1 MRLLIIGLG
10 NPGARYLPTRHNLGF
25 RVLDRLAEKT
35 GAAGFREK
43 ENALVCRAGLPGIE
57 LLLAKPTTYVNN
69 SGAAVLAL
77 LVREG
82 LDPGR
87 LLVVCD
93 DLSIPFGEFR
103 LRGQGSSGGH
113 NGLQSIIDRIGPD
126 FARLRIGI
134 GPAPEGVD
142 WADFVLSPFSPE
154 EESGLPDI
162 IEEAMARIT
171 SFVNQKKEEKDV

>member
-10 NPGARYLPTRHNLGF
+10 NPEARYISTRHNLGF

-35 GAAGFREK
+35 GTAGFRK
-43 ENALVCRAGLPGIE
+43 KDNALVGRAGLAGVE

-69 SGAAVLAL
+69 SGTAVLSL
-77 LVREG
+77 LGREG

-93 DLSIPFGEFR
+93 DLSLSFGLLR
-103 LRGQGSSGGH
+103 LRDQGSSGGH

-134 GPAPEGVD
+134 GPAPEGID
-142 WADFVLSPFSPE
+142 WADFVLSPFNPE
-154 EESGLPDI
+154 EEAKLPEI
-162 IEEAMARIT
+162 IEESLEKIY
-171 SFVNQKKEEKDV
+171 SFINQQKEERDV